1 MTLPHDRFG
10 ELVNRARDA
19 ARARYPSLTEGQVE
33 AVSRQI
39 AHSREFSIFR
49 DEGWSRPSDEEF
61 GWQLDAIAREQ
72 PVLLE
77 KVPSATDLTATL
89 LAQPGAPSDAV
100 GRLTLAREVAA
111 MTDDER
117 LEKVRLLQQVS
128 PNGKQSP
135 SAPSR
140 TTDDRSAPREKP
152 ACEMTQTELN
162 ALIEQRMGRPTSQ
175 MLASQGPHVF
185 ADPHRGF
192 APYVSVSHC
201 GVQGETCDRK
211 DVARL

>member
-77 KVPSATDLTATL
+77 KVPSATDLTATP
-89 LAQPGAPSDAV
+89 PGAT
-100 GRLTLAREVAA
+100 GRT
-111 MTDDER
+111 
-117 LEKVRLLQQVS
+117 VRC
-128 PNGKQSP
+128 
-135 SAPSR
+135 SR
-140 TTDDRSAPREKP
+140 TFDTSSRSCGHDRR
-152 ACEMTQTELN
+152 
-162 ALIEQRMGRPTSQ
+162 
-175 MLASQGPHVF
+175 
-185 ADPHRGF
+185 
-192 APYVSVSHC
+192 
-201 GVQGETCDRK
+201 
-211 DVARL
+211 